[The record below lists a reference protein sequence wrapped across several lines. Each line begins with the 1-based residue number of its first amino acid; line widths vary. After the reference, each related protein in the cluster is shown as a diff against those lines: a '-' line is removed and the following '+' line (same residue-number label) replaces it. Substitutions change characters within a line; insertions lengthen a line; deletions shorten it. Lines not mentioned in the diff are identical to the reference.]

1 MARRTASSA
10 AAPAHVVPNAVPD
23 PQARPRPP
31 LRVVREIERER
42 GEEVQEAAWADVVQL
57 RTRARAARTEPAV
70 PTRQLREPALLAR
83 WAVCLSVLMLI
94 AAATSGQA

>member
-23 PQARPRPP
+23 RQARPRPP

-42 GEEVQEAAWADVVQL
+42 GEEVQEAAW
-57 RTRARAARTEPAV
+57 AARTEPAV